1 MRITRKEK
9 LLQLLMLASASLLV
23 ELCLLEQLGEETVGR
38 LFIGEALIALPV
50 ICRVYLHSSLVPL
63 S

>member
-23 ELCLLEQLGEETVGR
+23 ERFLLEQLGEETVGR
-38 LFIGEALIALPV
+38 LFIGEVLIALPV
-50 ICRVYLHSSLVPL
+50 IYSVPAFIVGPL

>member
-1 MRITRKEK
+1 MRITRKGK

-38 LFIGEALIALPV
+38 LFIGEVMIALPV
-50 ICRVYLHSSLVPL
+50 IYRVYLHASLV
-63 S
+63 